1 MDDLP
6 KLPKEQLDTLC
17 HMLGLSEGVREPC
30 RNYFAAEPY
39 DKEME
44 ELRKKGLVEK
54 WFVRWGLQYYRAT
67 PYGICAALCHHQ
79 HVKLSKGQRRYRTW
93 LNLNDAIQVSFRD
106 FLTLPEFAEIRSK
119 C

>member
-17 HMLGLSEGVREPC
+17 HMLGLSEGVREPW
-30 RNYFAAEPY
+30 RNYFASEPG
-39 DKEME
+39 DRELE
-44 ELRKKGLVEK
+44 ELRQRGLVER

-67 PYGICAALCHHQ
+67 PSGIQAALQYCKPPQ
-79 HVKLSKGQRRYRTW
+79 LSKGQRRYRTW